1 MTDSVVLTVNP
12 SQEVVVNVSSIT
24 QLISVTPPL
33 VQQLTID
40 RGIPGPNELG
50 GYPVVITNAQQSDL
64 IMFKTG
70 NWVNINQ
77 LSVTDGGN
85 F

>member
-40 RGIPGPNELG
+40 RGTPGPNELG
-50 GYPVVITNAQQSDL
+50 GYPVVINNAQQSDL